1 MQNNKRIRKSVVIM
15 SCLSVFSILSIHADA
30 KIGDVSKVP
39 KIENKVDKYL
49 GRVTINI
56 NGKSTIINAKHK
68 KVGDILK
75 DAGIEL
81 TEEDFVKPALDEEI
95 VFNGFFEEVITIHK
109 HEKES
114 FSKFVEIPYEVVEI
128 ENSSLNKGER
138 RVKQKGFVGVK
149 KVTGENIIAGG
160 EVFSNSDLEY
170 ETITEPI
177 KEIVEVGT
185 KNNVVLSYDPFT
197 PSGLTEDE
205 FERLKPGLGKAL
217 YDMEQDSGV
226 NGIFCLAVGH
236 IESSW
241 KHQAAPNN
249 FWGIKKTASTYRSW
263 SSPYEGILGFGRYMS
278 GRGLYNGKTIS
289 QISKIYCPPNSNN
302 WANGV
307 VKYMNK
313 YNNQI
318 NSWR

>member
-1 MQNNKRIRKSVVIM
+1 M

-30 KIGDVSKVP
+30 KIGDVSKIP
-39 KIENKVDKYL
+39 KIENKADKYL
-49 GRVTINI
+49 GKVTINV

-95 VFNGFFEEVITIHK
+95 VFNGFFEEVVTIHK

-114 FSKFVEIPYEVVEI
+114 FSKFVEIPYDVVEI
-128 ENSSLNKGER
+128 ENNSLNKGER
-138 RVKQKGFVGVK
+138 RVKQQGFVGVK
-149 KVTGENIIAGG
+149 KVTGKNIMAGG

-197 PSGLTEDE
+197 PSGLTEEE

-236 IESSW
+236 IE
-241 KHQAAPNN
+241 
-249 FWGIKKTASTYRSW
+249 
-263 SSPYEGILGFGRYMS
+263 
-278 GRGLYNGKTIS
+278 
-289 QISKIYCPPNSNN
+289 
-302 WANGV
+302 
-307 VKYMNK
+307 
-313 YNNQI
+313 
-318 NSWR
+318 